1 MRRVTQ
7 LTAAL
12 ALSLAI
18 GACAGDNNPDTPR
31 TTGTGGTVG
40 TAGTPDADR
49 GFVEDQLALGTAEIE
64 LGRLAQQRGQHADVK
79 EFGAVMVE
87 HHQKAADELRPIA
100 NQFTTGEAAAR
111 TPDAGDHKDLMEEL
125 SSLSGRDF
133 DRKYIQEMID
143 DHEEGIDDLEGK
155 AENAS
160 SPEVKAWAAKTLP
173 TMRQHLERARTI
185 KETLDR
191 AGESQ

>member
-1 MRRVTQ
+1 VT
-7 LTAAL
+7 
-12 ALSLAI
+12 LSFVVA
-18 GACAGDNNPDTPR
+18 ACAGDNNPDTPR

-100 NQFTTGEAAAR
+100 SQFTTGEAAAG